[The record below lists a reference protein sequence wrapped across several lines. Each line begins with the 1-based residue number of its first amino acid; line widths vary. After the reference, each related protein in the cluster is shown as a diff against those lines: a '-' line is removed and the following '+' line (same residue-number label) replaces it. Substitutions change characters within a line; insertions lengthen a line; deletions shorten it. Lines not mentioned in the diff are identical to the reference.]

1 MPIGQEITVE
11 ERLAINSHFESFLN
25 EIKSNMTLE
34 DEINIRKAYEL
45 AIEAHKY
52 QRRKSGEPYI
62 YHPIAVAKICTLE
75 IGLGP
80 TAVICALLHDV
91 VEDTDISLNEIT
103 ELFGPKIGKIV
114 DGLTKLDGLYNV
126 ESPQAENFKK
136 VLSTLIH
143 DVRVVLIKLADRLHN
158 MRTIGS
164 MPIHKKLKIA
174 AETEYI
180 FVPLAHRLG
189 LYEIK
194 TEFQDIVLEIK
205 EPEEFAEIK
214 QKFDETE
221 AERLAYVDSFI
232 KPLVQPLDA
241 LDIKYR
247 IHGRSKSIAS
257 IHNKIKNK
265 GVPFE
270 EIYDIFAVRIIADVS
285 IEQEKLI
292 CWQIYSKITEVY
304 RPIPERLKDW
314 VSTPKA
320 NGYESLHTTVIG
332 PKGKYVEVQI
342 RTERMNEIAEK
353 GFAAHWKYKGVKSQ
367 NNVFD
372 SWLDNVRTM
381 LEEQDTNAL
390 EFVSDFKNSFFSE
403 GVYVYTPKGE
413 MRILPQGST
422 ALDFAFEIH
431 TDVGMRA
438 YAIKVNGKPVHMS
451 SLLKNGDQVHVT
463 TKASQR
469 PQKEWLNNVVTGKAK
484 AKIRSSLRDDLR
496 VDADLGKEV
505 IERKFKS
512 MRIGFE
518 DNVDFLV
525 RSYGYQSRLEFF
537 YGLYNNEFNLDLKSF
552 DLENGLL
559 IPKKVEIPKEIES
572 TKQVDQKRPRKKV
585 ENKSKIL
592 VNGESADMY
601 EFKFA
606 TCCNPVQGDPIFG
619 YLTST
624 NELKIHRY
632 NCPNASLM
640 LSHYGYRVLKTEWD
654 NLSDESFVTNLKI
667 TGVDT
672 GKGVIQML
680 TNTISTEL
688 DINIKGLNIQGKEGY
703 YEGFVTIFV
712 KNKDQLNQ
720 ALKRI
725 NQLDGVRT
733 VERSEI
739 EEN

>member
-1 MPIGQEITVE
+1 MPLGQEISQE
-11 ERLAINSHFESFLN
+11 ERIEINKVFEAYLKD
-25 EIKSNMTLE
+25 IKGDMTID
-34 DEINIRKAYEL
+34 DEINIRKAFDL
-45 AIEAHKY
+45 ALNAHKY

-62 YHPIAVAKICTLE
+62 YHPIEVARICTNE

-91 VEDTDISLNEIT
+91 VEDTDVPLVQIT
-103 ELFGPKIGKIV
+103 ETFGPKVGRIV

-136 VLSTLIH
+136 VLSTLVD
-143 DVRVVLIKLADRLHN
+143 DVRVVIIKLADRLHN

-180 FVPLAHRLG
+180 FIPLAHRLG

-194 TEFQDIVLEIK
+194 TELQEIVLEIK

-214 QKFDETE
+214 QKL
-221 AERLAYVDSFI
+221 AESENERQKYIDSFI
-232 KPLVQPLDA
+232 KPLVPVLDS
-241 LDIKYR
+241 IGVPYR
-247 IHGRSKSIAS
+247 ITGRPKSIAS

-265 GVPFE
+265 GVPFD
-270 EIYDIFAVRIIADVS
+270 EIYDIFAVRVIADVPVD
-285 IEQEKLI
+285 QEKLV
-292 CWQIYSKITEVY
+292 CWQIYSKITEEFK
-304 RPIPERLKDW
+304 PIPERLKDW
-314 VSTPKA
+314 VSTPKS

-342 RTERMNEIAEK
+342 RSERMNEIAEK

-372 SWLDNVRTM
+372 NWLDSVRGM
-381 LEEQDTNAL
+381 LEDQGTSAL
-390 EFVSDFKNSFFSE
+390 EFVNDFKNSFFSE

-413 MRILPQGST
+413 MRMLPQGAT

-438 YAIKVNGKPVHMS
+438 YAIKLNGKPVHMS
-451 SLLKNGDQVHVT
+451 SPLKNGDQVHVT
-463 TKASQR
+463 TKATQR
-469 PQKEWLNNVVTGKAK
+469 PQKEWLNYVVTGKAK

-496 VDADLGKEV
+496 VDADLGKELL
-505 IERKFKS
+505 ERKLKS
-512 MRIGFE
+512 LRVGFE

-525 RSYGYQSRLEFF
+525 KFYGYHSRLEFY
-537 YGLYNNEFNLDLKSF
+537 YGLYHNEFNLDLKAF
-552 DLENGLL
+552 DVENGLFSVKKPEL
-559 IPKKVEIPKEIES
+559 PKDVQKTVE
-572 TKQVDQKRPRKKV
+572 VKRQRKKL

-592 VNGESADMY
+592 VNGEPADKY
-601 EFKFA
+601 EFKMA
-606 TCCNPVQGDPIFG
+606 SCCNPVQGEPIFG

-632 NCPNASLM
+632 NCPNAPWL

-654 NLSDESFVTNLKI
+654 EVSEESFVTNLKI

-672 GKGVIQML
+672 GVGVIQML
-680 TNTISTEL
+680 TNTISNDL
-688 DINIKGLNIQGKEGY
+688 GINIKGLNIQGKEGY
-703 YEGFVTIFV
+703 YEGYVTIFV

-720 ALKRI
+720 VVKKI
-725 NQLDGVRT
+725 SQLTGVRS
-733 VERSEI
+733 VERYELAES
-739 EEN
+739 

>member
-1 MPIGQEITVE
+1 MPTGQEISQE
-11 ERLAINSHFESFLN
+11 EITHVTNVFESFLS
-25 EIKSNMTLE
+25 EIKGNMTLD

-45 AIEAHKY
+45 AVDAHKY

-62 YHPIAVAKICTLE
+62 HHPIAVARICTNE

-91 VEDTDISLNEIT
+91 VEDTEVSLNEIN
-103 ELFGPKIGKIV
+103 ELFGPKISRIV

-143 DVRVVLIKLADRLHN
+143 DVRVVIIKLADRLHN
-158 MRTIGS
+158 LRTIGS

-180 FVPLAHRLG
+180 FIPLAHRLG

-194 TEFQDIVLEIK
+194 TELQDIVLSIK
-205 EPEEFAEIK
+205 DPEEYAEIK
-214 QKFDETE
+214 QKL
-221 AERLAYVDSFI
+221 AESEVERQDYIDSFI
-232 KPLVQPLDA
+232 NPLVAPLDS
-241 LDIKYR
+241 LGIKYR
-247 IHGRSKSIAS
+247 ILGRPKAISSVY
-257 IHNKIKNK
+257 NKIKNK

-270 EIYDIFAVRIIADVS
+270 EIYDIFAVRVIADVPLD
-285 IEQEKLI
+285 QEKLI
-292 CWQIYSKITEVY
+292 CWQIYSKITEEF

-314 VSTPKA
+314 VSTPKS

-342 RTERMNEIAEK
+342 RSERMNEIAEK

-372 SWLDNVRTM
+372 NWLDSVRGM
-381 LEEQDTNAL
+381 LEEQDSNAL
-390 EFVSDFKNSFFSE
+390 EFVNEFKNSFFSE

-413 MRILPQGST
+413 MRILPQGAT

-463 TKASQR
+463 TKVNQR
-469 PQKEWLNNVVTGKAK
+469 PQKEWLNNVVTAKAK
-484 AKIRSSLRDDLR
+484 SKIRSSLRDDLR
-496 VDADLGKEV
+496 VDADLGKE
-505 IERKFKS
+505 ILERKLKS
-512 MRIGFE
+512 LRIGFE

-525 RSYGYQSRLEFF
+525 RQYGYHSRLEFF
-537 YGLYNNEFNLDLKSF
+537 YGLYHNEFTLDLKVF
-552 DLENGLL
+552 DIDAGIIGN
-559 IPKKVEIPKEIES
+559 KKVEVTKETAKIPEL
-572 TKQVDQKRPRKKV
+572 KRPRKKL

-592 VNGESADMY
+592 VNGEPGDKY
-601 EFKFA
+601 EFKIA
-606 TCCNPVQGDPIFG
+606 NCCNPVQGESIFG

-632 NCPNASLM
+632 NCPNASWL

-654 NLSDESFVTNLKI
+654 SVSEESFVTNLKI

-672 GKGVIQML
+672 GVGVIQML
-680 TNTISTEL
+680 TNTISNDL
-688 DINIKGLNIQGKEGY
+688 GINIKGLNIQGKEGY

-720 ALKRI
+720 VVKKI
-725 NQLDGVRT
+725 TQLDGVRS
-733 VERSEI
+733 VERYEI
-739 EEN
+739 EES